1 MTFSCR
7 MLGCRTFG
15 SACAGSVHFFRRQ
28 AIDGTSYNV
37 TILTIESSN
46 KVLADKDAEIL
57 MKAFI
62 TSIVILAVV
71 ITFVSINA
79 VYVYDT
85 SQQLLEAANALPDL
99 EDLKLNGIKD
109 GGDSAN
115 GGNGDNEGNGE
126 NSVNGG
132 NGENGENGNKNAENV
147 SETPEIIKSGENAI
161 KNFTDIWNKNKN
173 KLGLFIVYDYIYNI
187 QAAVDQL
194 TDFYAGEYYTD
205 YSTQRN
211 MLITAIKRMQEVEE
225 FSLENII

>member
-1 MTFSCR
+1 
-7 MLGCRTFG
+7 
-15 SACAGSVHFFRRQ
+15 
-28 AIDGTSYNV
+28 
-37 TILTIESSN
+37 
-46 KVLADKDAEIL
+46 

-115 GGNGDNEGNGE
+115 GGNGDNEGNG
-126 NSVNGG
+126 NI
-132 NGENGENGNKNAENV
+132 NAENV

>member
-7 MLGCRTFG
+7 MFGCKTFGCLTFG
-15 SACAGSVHFFRRQ
+15 SACAGSAHFFRRQ

-132 NGENGENGNKNAENV
+132 N
-147 SETPEIIKSGENAI
+147 
-161 KNFTDIWNKNKN
+161 
-173 KLGLFIVYDYIYNI
+173 VYDYIYNI

>member
-1 MTFSCR
+1 MYDVR
-7 MLGCRTFG
+7 LYRFG
-15 SACAGSVHFFRRQ
+15 FCSLFPRQ
-28 AIDGTSYNV
+28 THDGTSYNV
-37 TILTIESSN
+37 TILTIESSS
-46 KVLADKDAEIL
+46 KVLAGKDAEIL

-115 GGNGDNEGNGE
+115 GGNGDN
-126 NSVNGG
+126 GG
-132 NGENGENGNKNAENV
+132 NGENRENGNINAENL

-161 KNFTDIWNKNKN
+161 KSFTDIWNKNKN
-173 KLGLFIVYDYIYNI
+173 KLSLFIVYDYIYNI